1 MTRKAG
7 PGTLRLRSSLGFLN
21 RAERDV
27 KWNQALIVK
36 RGETSSLAVAVR
48 WSGGRLA
55 DQGKLSQGEFQ
66 SVRSNYFPA

>member
-7 PGTLRLRSSLGFLN
+7 PGTLRLRSSLCFLN

-27 KWNQALIVK
+27 KWNQALVVK
-36 RGETSSLAVAVR
+36 RGETASPAVAVR
-48 WSGGRLA
+48 GSGGRLA